1 MTMDDLAGGFW
12 CSKCDRNDGLLNPS
26 NSTVLCPPYLQKK
39 ESTRDHDYVYLQSIF
54 FRLLFDES
62 SEDVQLACVRVV
74 RRILLHGTEN
84 ILIKTRS
91 EWLKCVDFL
100 LIHRKRAIRESF
112 SKQIGFFIEEPI
124 LNCLFLDEGGH
135 ESVSKSKERKFID
148 KIKHALETADDPLV
162 FATLLEATA
171 EIMKVVDVQSQ
182 SFMFSLILL
191 IDQLDNPHVTVRI
204 IASRLIIRSCYFHLK
219 GGFELILSRF
229 LHIRNEFFDY
239 LSIRLASRPKMV
251 EEFAGAILGIDTEE
265 LVQRMVPVVLPK
277 LVVTQQD
284 NDQAI
289 FTLYELAKC
298 LNTDMVQLIVNWLP
312 KVLAYALH
320 RADGQELLSVLQFY
334 HEQTGSNKQ
343 EIFAAALPALLDEL
357 VCFTDEDESNEIS
370 KR

>member
-1 MTMDDLAGGFW
+1 MTLDDLVGGFW
-12 CSKCDRNDGLLNPS
+12 CSKCDINAGLVNQS
-26 NSTVLCPPYLQKK
+26 NSTVLRLPDIHKK
-39 ESTRDHDYVYLQSIF
+39 EPTADHDYVHLQSIF

-62 SEDVQLACVRVV
+62 SEDVQLACVGVLQ
-74 RRILLHGTEN
+74 RILLHGTES
-84 ILIKTRS
+84 ILLKTRS

-100 LIHRKRAIRESF
+100 LIHEKKAIRESF
-112 SKQIGFFIEEPI
+112 SKQISFFIEEPI
-124 LNCLFLDEGGH
+124 LNCLFLDEEGH
-135 ESVSKSKERKFID
+135 EAANRSKEQKFMD
-148 KIKHALETADDPLV
+148 KIKYAVETADDPLV

-191 IDQLDNPHVTVRI
+191 IDQLDSPHVTVRI
-204 IASRLIIRSCYFHLK
+204 IASRLIIKSCYFHLR

-229 LHIRNEFFDY
+229 LHIRNDLFDY

-251 EEFAGAILGIDTEE
+251 EEFAAAILGTDTEE
-265 LVQRMVPVVLPK
+265 LVKRMVPVVLPK

-284 NDQAI
+284 NQQAI
-289 FTLYELAKC
+289 FTLYELAKR

-334 HEQTGSNKQ
+334 HEQTGSDKQ